1 MVHFN
6 FYPMIDIRI
15 ILYLLLIAFIG
26 GTIIRVVKDF
36 REQKKE
42 KAMNKEK
49 WKRIVKEAKLRESLN
64 APDTKRDETK
74 DEIS

>member
-15 ILYLLLIAFIG
+15 ILWLWLIVFIG
-26 GTIIRVVKDF
+26 GTIFRVVKDF

>member
-1 MVHFN
+1 
-6 FYPMIDIRI
+6 MIDFRI
-15 ILYLLLIAFIG
+15 ILWLWLIAFIG

-64 APDTKRDETK
+64 ASDTKRDETK

>member
-1 MVHFN
+1 M
-6 FYPMIDIRI
+6 MDIRI
-15 ILYLLLIAFIG
+15 ILYLMLIAFIG
-26 GTIIRVVKDF
+26 GTIFRVVKDF
-36 REQKKE
+36 RNQKKE
-42 KAMNKEK
+42 QEK

>member
-1 MVHFN
+1 
-6 FYPMIDIRI
+6 MIDIRI

-36 REQKKE
+36 RNQKKE
-42 KAMNKEK
+42 QEK

-64 APDTKRDETK
+64 ASDTERDETK

>member
-1 MVHFN
+1 
-6 FYPMIDIRI
+6 MIDIRI

>member
-1 MVHFN
+1 
-6 FYPMIDIRI
+6 MIDIRI
-15 ILYLLLIAFIG
+15 ILWLWLIAFIG
-26 GTIIRVVKDF
+26 GTIFRVVKDF
-36 REQKKE
+36 RNQKKE
-42 KAMNKEK
+42 QEK